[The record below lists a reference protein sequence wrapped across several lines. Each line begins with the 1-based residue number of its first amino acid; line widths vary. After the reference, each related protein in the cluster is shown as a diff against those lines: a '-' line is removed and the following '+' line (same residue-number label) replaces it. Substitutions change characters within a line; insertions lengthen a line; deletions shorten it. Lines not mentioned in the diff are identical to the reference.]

1 MQLIFK
7 DACTGQMSNIILQGH
22 QKTERRHIWL
32 ITGPAGC
39 GKSTIGNYAAK
50 ILNLSFIKGGNVS
63 YQNRILADFYYI
75 PCYNNKSQSFTLL
88 LTSERCLKALGL
100 AGLPPLR
107 CHFYTLFPIPSGW
120 CCPHLLCPE
129 EVLSRYNLYCMKH
142 LPNLSV
148 HFMYLRASKELLS
161 QRVSAW
167 KRNYIGAGMV
177 RSDLASLAEPT
188 QEETDV
194 ISIDA
199 SRTKTE
205 VVAETLRRKR
215 YCENLRICTKLVGES
230 QWHRMLRR
238 SHMCYSLVNQ

>member
-7 DACTGQMSNIILQGH
+7 DTCTSQISNIILQGH

-32 ITGPAGC
+32 IIGPTGC
-39 GKSTIGNYAAK
+39 GKSTIGDYAAK
-50 ILNLSFIKGGNVS
+50 ILNLPFIKGDNVS
-63 YQNRILADFYYI
+63 YQNCIPADFYYI

-88 LTSERCLKALGL
+88 PTSKRCLEALGL
-100 AGLPPLR
+100 ARLPPLR
-107 CHFYTLFPIPSGW
+107 CQFYTLFPIPSGW
-120 CCPHLLCPE
+120 CRPHLLCPE
-129 EVLSRYNLYCMKH
+129 EVLPRYNSYCTEH

-148 HFMYLRASKELLS
+148 HSVYLRASEELLS

-167 KRNYIGAGMV
+167 KGNYIGAGMV
-177 RSDLASLAEPT
+177 RSQLASLEEPT

-215 YCENLRICTKLVGES
+215 YYENLRICTKLVGE
-230 QWHRMLRR
+230 QGKG
-238 SHMCYSLVNQ
+238 NAEGE